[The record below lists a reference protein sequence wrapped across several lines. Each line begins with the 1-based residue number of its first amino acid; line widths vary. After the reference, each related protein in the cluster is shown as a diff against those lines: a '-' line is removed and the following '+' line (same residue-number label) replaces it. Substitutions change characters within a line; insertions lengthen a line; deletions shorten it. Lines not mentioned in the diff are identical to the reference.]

1 MPSMGN
7 PTKKRK
13 GKVFW
18 GVLAGVGVVLTGA
31 LAFGTNYALS
41 NATVVN
47 TYLDTPTSQ
56 VVKGEDDGT
65 DTNYF
70 TSAFETEEELSEY
83 EQGIAEQVE
92 AEGAVL
98 LMNNGAL
105 PLAKGDK
112 VSAVSHSSVDIVY
125 GGTGSGSVDASSAP
139 TLQQSLTDAGLE
151 VNQTLW
157 DFYLS
162 EEIDGT
168 YSRLMAG
175 DIADDPQASKEFGV
189 NEVPWDKVL
198 AGAGDSFAEYGDA
211 AIFVISRSGGE
222 GADLPM
228 GDNGQ
233 GLDYTSGVE
242 GNYLELTQEEQ
253 DNLAGLKALKDEGT
267 ISKIIVLINSSNA
280 VEVDFLNPEICG
292 VDYGIDA
299 ALWIGDPGQVGL
311 NAVGDILVGDINP
324 SGSLVDTYTY
334 DNLSSPAARNFYPLQ
349 YEGWE
354 GYGLGTDSATGRP
367 NYNVNNSYNVYQE
380 GIYVG
385 YRYYETR
392 YEDAV
397 MGTSN
402 AGDYDYAS
410 TVAFPFGYGL
420 SYTDFTF
427 SNFQV
432 SEGSDAFTVTVDVTN
447 AGDVA
452 GKKAV
457 QVYLQSPYTEYDQ
470 QNGVEKAA
478 IELAGYAKTGLI
490 EPGETQTVTIDVD
503 KTELRAYDANGA
515 KTYILDAGDYY
526 LTVAE
531 GAHEALNN
539 VLAAKGYTV
548 ADGMTAEGDAAMA
561 WKWTNPTLD
570 TEVFSTSA
578 ATGAEI
584 TNLFDE
590 ADPNKSSV
598 EPGEVTWLSRSDWE
612 GTFPTE
618 NIVLTANDALVE
630 SIKDVNYDA
639 ATYDGEYAGA
649 EMPTLGADNGR
660 TLAQM
665 IGKDYDDPDWEPLLD
680 QMTFSEM
687 NSLITLGFHTTAEVQ
702 SVSKPKTNDENGP
715 QGFTANVVGG
725 GSGMAYTSED
735 VMAATMND
743 ELINTMGSC
752 IGEDVLWAGYSGLYG
767 PGVNMH
773 RTPYGG
779 RNFEYYSE
787 DPFIAGH
794 IAAAEIQGIQ
804 SKGVYVFM
812 KHAALNDSETYR
824 MGQSVWINE
833 QAAREIYLE
842 TVETAAVEGDA
853 SGVMNGF
860 NRWGTKWCGEYGALQ
875 DGFLRGECGMEG
887 AFITDMSA
895 FSEYMNPMDGM
906 LGGSDLWD
914 NMSTAVQT
922 TMLAEYED
930 DPVIV
935 SAMREASHRILYTVA
950 NSNAMNGMGPNDTI
964 EPVTPWW
971 QTALYALTGVFA
983 VLTVG
988 AVVMCVRAPKK
999 GVQ

>member
-1 MPSMGN
+1 MSN
-7 PTKKRK
+7 PTKRRK

-18 GVLAGVGVVLTGA
+18 GVLAGVGVVLTGV

-47 TYLDTPTSQ
+47 TYLNTPTSQ

-112 VSAVSHSSVDIVY
+112 VSTVSHSSVDIVY

-211 AIFVISRSGGE
+211 AIFVIARSGGE

-242 GNYLELTQEEQ
+242 GNYLELTQEEK

-267 ISKIIVLINSSNA
+267 ISKIIVILNSSNA

-299 ALWIGDPGQVGL
+299 ALWIGDPGQMGL

-324 SGSLVDTYTY
+324 SGSLVDTYAY

-354 GYGLGTDSATGRP
+354 SYGLGTDSATGRP

-397 MGTSN
+397 MGTGN

-420 SYTDFTF
+420 SYTDFEF

-432 SEGSDAFTVTVDVTN
+432 SEGADAFTVTVDVTN

-457 QVYLQSPYTEYDQ
+457 QVYLQSPYTEYDK

-478 IELAGYAKTGLI
+478 IELAGYAKTGLV

-526 LTVAE
+526 LTVAT

-578 ATGAEI
+578 ATGTEI

-598 EPGEVTWLSRSDWE
+598 EPGEVTWLSRSDWT

-649 EMPTLGADNGR
+649 EMPTLGADNGM

-687 NSLITLGFHTTAEVQ
+687 NNLITLGFHTTAEVQ

-743 ELINTMGSC
+743 ELINEMGSC

-824 MGQSVWINE
+824 MGQSIWINE

-842 TVETAAVEGDA
+842 TVETAAAEGDA
-853 SGVMNGF
+853 SGIMNGF

-875 DGFLRGECGMEG
+875 NDFLRGECGMEG

-971 QTALYALTGVFA
+971 QTALYAATGVFA

-999 GVQ
+999 GAQ

>member
-1 MPSMGN
+1 MPSMSN

-41 NATVVN
+41 ASTVIN
-47 TYLDTPTSQ
+47 TYLNTPTSQ
-56 VVKGEDDGT
+56 VVKGDDEGV
-65 DTNYF
+65 DTEYF
-70 TSAFETEEELSEY
+70 KSAFESEEDLIAH

-98 LMNNGAL
+98 LMNNNDAL

-139 TLQQSLTDAGLE
+139 TLQQALTDAGLE

-162 EEIDGT
+162 DEI
-168 YSRLMAG
+168 AG
-175 DIADDPQASKEFGV
+175 SYTRGIPTGIADDPNAIADYAA
-189 NEVPWDKVL
+189 NEVPWQTVL
-198 AGAGDSFAEYGDA
+198 DGAGDSFAEYGDA

-222 GADLPM
+222 GADLPA

-233 GLDYTSGVE
+233 GLSYTSGKD
-242 GNYLELTQEEQ
+242 GNYLVLSPEEQ
-253 DNLAGLKALKDEGT
+253 ENLAGLKALKDEGT

-280 VEVDFLNPEICG
+280 VQVDFLNPEICG

-324 SGSLVDTYTY
+324 SGSLVDTYLY
-334 DNLSSPAARNFYPLQ
+334 DNLSSPAMRNFYPLQ

-354 GYGLGTDSATGRP
+354 EQGLQYDDGSRP
-367 NYNVNNSYNVYQE
+367 YYNVNNSYNVYQE

-397 MGTSN
+397 MGTGN

-410 TVAFPFGYGL
+410 TVAYPFGYGL

-432 SEGSDAFTVTVDVTN
+432 SEGADAFTVTVDVTN

-526 LTVAE
+526 LTVAT

-598 EPGEVTWLSRSDWE
+598 EPGEVTWLSRSDWA

-618 NIVLTANDALVE
+618 NIVLTATDALVD
-630 SIKDVNYDA
+630 SIKDINYDP
-639 ATYDGEYAGA
+639 ATYDGEYAGS
-649 EMPTLGADNGR
+649 EMPTLGADNGM

-665 IGKDYDDPDWEPLLD
+665 IGKDYDDADWEPLLD
-680 QMTFSEM
+680 QMTFDEM
-687 NSLITLGFHTTAEVQ
+687 CNLITLGFHTTAEVQ

-715 QGFTANVVGG
+715 QGFTANVIGG

-743 ELINTMGSC
+743 ELINEMGSC
-752 IGEDVLWAGYSGLYG
+752 IGEDVLYAGYSGLYG

-824 MGQSVWINE
+824 MGVSVWVNE

-853 SGVMNGF
+853 SGIMNGF

-875 DGFLRGECGMEG
+875 NEFLRGECGMEG

-895 FSEYMNPMDGM
+895 FSRYMNPADGL

-914 NMSTAVQT
+914 NMMSAVQT
-922 TMLAEYED
+922 TILQGYED

-964 EPVTPWW
+964 ESVTPWW
-971 QTALYALTGVFA
+971 QTALYAATGVFA

-999 GVQ
+999 GAQ